1 MEISPPGRDVLGG
14 ATLGKRQVS
23 PICISIDP
31 PHCGRRRSRLLP
43 RTCGRCP
50 PNDCRTGAIAVVGR
64 DADWKSEGRECDA
77 SLRRPPKTDPPAITD
92 CATGGN
98 GDVAI
103 FLTWGLRQDQ
113 CDRPEGAAHMRAHS
127 PQTPP
132 TRLKNDGSR
141 AFGLWSGK
149 NLDTCTISGPATGP
163 IYLGRSNARTETGK

>member
-1 MEISPPGRDVLGG
+1 MEIPPPWRDVLGG
-14 ATLGKRQVS
+14 AMLGKRRVS
-23 PICISIDP
+23 PAAYRSVRPMWAPAISTP
-31 PHCGRRRSRLLP
+31 SANLRPVA
-43 RTCGRCP
+43 

-64 DADWKSEGRECDA
+64 DAEWQSEGSECDA